1 MLLKEFKYEDKQM
14 KKQLLFA
21 HGVYLACR
29 PDGDFIILLFQIDSF
44 YVEVYVDREEEE
56 IGYIRAFSSTEFLA
70 PYLKRID
77 ISGLL

>member
-1 MLLKEFKYEDKQM
+1 
-14 KKQLLFA
+14 
-21 HGVYLACR
+21 VYLACR